1 MMNLIG
7 KMLDNRYEI
16 LEKIG
21 VGGMATVYK
30 AKCHVLNRFVAIK
43 ILKDEFTTDSDFIRR
58 FNTEAQA
65 AASLTHPNIV
75 SIYDVGNEDNLYYI
89 VMELIQ
95 GKTLKEIITEDGK
108 LSWKWSVN
116 IAIQIASALEVAHK
130 NNIIHRDIKP
140 HNIII
145 TEDGIAKVTDFGIA
159 KAVSN
164 STITAFGTT
173 IGSVHY
179 FSPEH
184 ARGGYTDAKSDLY
197 SLGVVMYEMVTGR
210 VPFDADTPV
219 SVALKQVQEE
229 PVDPITYAK
238 DLPVSV
244 NRIILKAM
252 QKDPNLRYQNA
263 TEMLKDLSM
272 ALKRPNE
279 DFVVLALKDDDSP
292 TQKIPTIYEL
302 DMERNNDRN
311 APKIGEGESEKK
323 KGKLAKI
330 KEFYEKHRFLKFLTI
345 LVILGIIFLIVG
357 LITVGIIN
365 GSRTEQ
371 AYLPEEVT
379 SLDLEAEDQLTG
391 EEIKT
396 ILENAGFTNVKI
408 ENESSDTVEAG
419 YIIKIE
425 PNKAN
430 YLYNLDQE
438 IIITVSTGPE
448 IGVLPTQ
455 MVGKQRSEVEAELK
469 ELGFVNLNITEE
481 TSETVE
487 EGIVLSVDPLEGEEI
502 AKNTTINIVVSSGSQ
517 FETVTVKSVIG
528 ETEANAK
535 TILSAISE
543 NLVVE
548 VNYEED
554 LSKDDGV
561 VISQTVDGKALDSG
575 ETVDVKEN
583 VTVSLVVNKLPVEST
598 VTFNINVASYYP
610 EAQDN
615 DSSDEDGNSVN
626 TTSTS
631 PAVSKVPVLIYVGGI
646 QVSNENV
653 NTDTTSYTKTY
664 KTSGSKEVIITV
676 GGNQVYH
683 DNINFSSGD
692 QTITISK

>member
-583 VTVSLVVNKLPVEST
+583 VTVTLVVNRLPVEST
-598 VTFNINVASYYP
+598 ITFNINVASFYP
-610 EAQDN
+610 ESNNGSDLEDDEN
-615 DSSDEDGNSVN
+615 TTNSSGDSSASEVGVELYVDDRRVGNG
-626 TTSTS
+626 TASTS
-631 PAVSKVPVLIYVGGI
+631 
-646 QVSNENV
+646 
-653 NTDTTSYTKTY
+653 DTAYDDLSY
-664 KTSGSKEVIITV
+664 KTSGTHKVE
-676 GGNQVYH
+676 
-683 DNINFSSGD
+683 
-692 QTITISK
+692 ITINGNSRYQSNVDFSAGDKTISIP